1 MDAVMHR
8 AAMNGGFEKCG
19 VGMILR
25 DRHGDG
31 DGQTDNASRSVC
43 AHFLMDHDFHACEI
57 EFFALGYDAHDGG
70 HAGTKGGG
78 NEIGGGKCLAATVVI
93 DRGIGDKSIS
103 RGNVQGGAVKL
114 SFVIN
119 ADFYHVIEV

>member
-1 MDAVMHR
+1 MHG

-19 VGMILR
+19 MGMILR

-31 DGQTDNASRSVC
+31 DGQTDNATRGVG
-43 AHFLMDHDFHACEI
+43 AHFLVDDNFHACEI
-57 EFFALGYDAHDGG
+57 QFFPLSDDAHDGG

-93 DRGIGDKSIS
+93 NRCIGDESIS
-103 RGNVQGGAVKL
+103 RRNVQGGAVEL
-114 SFVIN
+114 AFVIN
-119 ADFYHVIEV
+119 ADFYHGIEV